1 MNWDSLIY
9 AGTAAAAAGFSTALA
24 VFIELKISE
33 TAAYLSGRERR
44 KEEQR
49 IREEEQK
56 LRKGEQKAL
65 EEKIFVIKKEIIAF
79 WPDGVREWA
88 EGDVL
93 PGTAGGRTAPL
104 KGRTD

>member
-44 KEEQR
+44 KEEQKQF
-49 IREEEQK
+49 I
-56 LRKGEQKAL
+56 
-65 EEKIFVIKKEIIAF
+65 IKKEIIAF

-88 EGDVL
+88 
-93 PGTAGGRTAPL
+93 
-104 KGRTD
+104 